1 LDIQHVGALI
11 SSINALGYDPMS
23 AKGLAVELGLGEEG
37 KQVRSFNEK
46 LISGSEGRLGS
57 QSTIRFAS
65 LDGSH
70 GNYASRS
77 VFSQGVHNDPAIT
90 EGGRISHQKINSEWL
105 EHIKAGITWTII
117 RQEVITEFP
126 SIVCLVQQ
134 AGNAVQGQSATESEL
149 QVALKISAA
158 LTRYPRGCQFSEIE
172 DEIMLSRPSH
182 KECIPFIFQFAVQFG
197 SETEFS
203 VTCEYIR
210 ALGGG
215 LKAIGSG
222 MWDSLSQ
229 SVNQKASV
237 SWRHMLLRASFGA
250 MLSPADA
257 LRSNHY
263 CCSHV

>member
-1 LDIQHVGALI
+1 
-11 SSINALGYDPMS
+11 MS

-105 EHIKAGITWTII
+105 EHIKAGIAWTII

-149 QVALKISAA
+149 EVALKISAA

-203 VTCEYIR
+203 VTCEYTR

-229 SVNQKASV
+229 SVNQNASV
-237 SWRHMLLRASFGA
+237 SWRHMMLRASFGA

-257 LRSNHY
+257 LRSNHF